1 MRRDAPN
8 AWAPHQYIIL
18 QALRAL
24 PSNVSQGTL
33 PVPNNGKST
42 FDLIPSGQLGIAE
55 NQLPQQ
61 PRINNVNGTFNATG
75 PGADINSLNT
85 TVFNGGNATNGEGWS
100 HRLQRELANRYITSA
115 FCSWWV
121 HSFRSCS
128 SFVSNIRTG
137 EQQEDLLKEFC
148 QSFRMLS

>member
-1 MRRDAPN
+1 MVCMQSDLPFHHIIMMTNTIHRDAPN

-33 PVPNNGKST
+33 PTPNDGKST
-42 FDLIPSGQLGIAE
+42 FDLIPSGQLGITE

-61 PRINNVNGTFNATG
+61 PRINNVGGTFANTG
-75 PGADINSLNT
+75 PGADINLLNA
-85 TVFNGGNATNGEGWS
+85 TVSNGGNATGGEGWS

-115 FCSWWV
+115 FCSW
-121 HSFRSCS
+121 
-128 SFVSNIRTG
+128 
-137 EQQEDLLKEFC
+137 
-148 QSFRMLS
+148 